1 MVRSVQGKINS
12 DTQSKQKFAELL
24 SIESNKA
31 GVSAPEVIFNM
42 FSLLGRSAK
51 SIRDSVNGSMA
62 AKYKQE
68 RINAYEDVL
77 IEQVINPDPNRTL
90 LKQMK
95 ESFPRYYAIATQAL
109 KETGQAMEEGVTP
122 SPETQIRE
130 KRASSREEEQERL
143 REEAASQIK
152 MMESSQSSPSI
163 ETDIFAPLPK
173 IGGGMSSMGIPG
185 ATVLPSEQDRELAER
200 LRQAKSGIGGLAV

>member
-1 MVRSVQGKINS
+1 
-12 DTQSKQKFAELL
+12 
-24 SIESNKA
+24 
-31 GVSAPEVIFNM
+31 
-42 FSLLGRSAK
+42 
-51 SIRDSVNGSMA
+51 
-62 AKYKQE
+62 
-68 RINAYEDVL
+68 
-77 IEQVINPDPNRTL
+77 
-90 LKQMK
+90 MK

-152 MMESSQSSPSI
+152 MMESSQASPPPSPSV
-163 ETDIFAPLPK
+163 TDIFAPLPSM
-173 IGGGMSSMGIPG
+173 GGGMSSLGIPG

-200 LRQAKSGIGGLAV
+200 LRQSRSGIGGLAV